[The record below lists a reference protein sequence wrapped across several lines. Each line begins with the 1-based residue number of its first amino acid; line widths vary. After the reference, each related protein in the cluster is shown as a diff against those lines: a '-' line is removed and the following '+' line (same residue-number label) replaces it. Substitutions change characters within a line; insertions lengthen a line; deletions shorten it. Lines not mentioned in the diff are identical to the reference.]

1 MPNGRRVLTL
11 RTLEFN
17 YKASSSLALYG
28 RGRETRPD
36 IWAPG
41 AGGANGAT
49 GYLIGQA
56 AGSYVRRSEDRKAV
70 RETSLSGDP
79 EYLTEEAKTDLRFDT
94 DTKEVMGEG

>member
-56 AGSYVRRSEDRKAV
+56 AGSYVRRSEDRKV
-70 RETSLSGDP
+70 GLGTSIGREP
-79 EYLTEEAKTDLRFDT
+79 ENLAEEAERDT
-94 DTKEVMGEG
+94 HAHRR